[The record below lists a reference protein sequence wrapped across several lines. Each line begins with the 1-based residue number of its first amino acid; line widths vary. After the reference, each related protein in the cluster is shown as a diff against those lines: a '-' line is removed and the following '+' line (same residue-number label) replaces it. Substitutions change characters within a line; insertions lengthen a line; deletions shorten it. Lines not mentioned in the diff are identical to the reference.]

1 MIRRL
6 GYECDV
12 VANGAEA
19 LAAMHL
25 RSYAAVLMDCYM
37 PEMDGF
43 AATRQLR
50 ELERAGG
57 ATRTPVIA
65 MTALAM
71 AEDRDRCTE
80 SGMDDYVSKPV
91 NLTALG
97 SALERWVGG
106 RAVATA

>member
-1 MIRRL
+1 
-6 GYECDV
+6 
-12 VANGAEA
+12 
-19 LAAMHL
+19 
-25 RSYAAVLMDCYM
+25 
-37 PEMDGF
+37 
-43 AATRQLR
+43 
-50 ELERAGG
+50 
-57 ATRTPVIA
+57 VIA

-91 NLTALG
+91 NLTALD